1 MPTYVVKYPLSAV
14 LEDDETF
21 EDIDRAIYLQGYI
34 DGRIAA
40 EKEFAEKF
48 GIVIPPKTPKK

>member
-1 MPTYVVKYPLSAV
+1 MKPIVNNEEESWMNGYKEGAN
-14 LEDDETF
+14 EA
-21 EDIDRAIYLQGYI
+21 DRAMYLQGYI